1 MGAGIERWQ
10 RVLSR
15 RFTLPWGPAPP
26 PGPASTVVS
35 SGAEGIMCASAY
47 VYPSHYMY
55 VYTRVRVLSCMCS
68 CVQVST
74 SRVYISLCSPRC
86 VSILLHM
93 RAPTWLAQ
101 TPHLLVVDVGQDASN
116 DLQQKDDEKQDK
128 VLRGQG
134 FSEAGWATDPPSVP
148 GDAWCPGT
156 TEQSP
161 HPWLP
166 SGYRE
171 RAQAAGGG

>member
-1 MGAGIERWQ
+1 
-10 RVLSR
+10 
-15 RFTLPWGPAPP
+15 
-26 PGPASTVVS
+26 
-35 SGAEGIMCASAY
+35 MCASAY

-74 SRVYISLCSPRC
+74 SRVYISVCSPRC

-134 FSEAGWATDPPSVP
+134 FSEAG
-148 GDAWCPGT
+148 
-156 TEQSP
+156 
-161 HPWLP
+161 
-166 SGYRE
+166 
-171 RAQAAGGG
+171 